1 LKVVKSRLVLSNFWH
16 AFTLNH
22 EIDALNFLLHEKK
35 TPARYRAGE
44 KKEKNNAFI
53 VQPLT

>member
-1 LKVVKSRLVLSNFWH
+1 VLSNFWH